1 MNVVMYMSLFWT
13 LYGIAG
19 LLGFQ
24 NIPAKFKGHSWTEEY
39 TRKQGLTWLLL
50 GLPYLILSLVITRF
64 FPELDGRHS
73 VTSVAI
79 IILGLPAFGY
89 SVWLDRVYKARL
101 KKELEEAKQSEEI

>member
-1 MNVVMYMSLFWT
+1 MNVLMYMSLFWT

-50 GLPYLILSLVITRF
+50 GLPYFLLSLVITRY
-64 FPELDGRHS
+64 FPEMDNRS
-73 VTSVAI
+73 ITYAAI
-79 IILGLPAFGY
+79 ILLGLPAFVY

-101 KKELEEAKQSEEI
+101 KKELEQTQQSEEK

>member
-64 FPELDGRHS
+64 FPELDNRGIAYA
-73 VTSVAI
+73 AI

>member
-50 GLPYLILSLVITRF
+50 GLPYFILSLVITRF
-64 FPELDGRHS
+64 FPKLDHS
-73 VTSVAI
+73 GIVYAAI
-79 IILGLPAFGY
+79 LLLGLPAFVY
-89 SVWLDRVYKARL
+89 SLRVDRVYKARL
-101 KKELEEAKQSEEI
+101 KKEQEEANPSEEM